1 MPLVRKYNIQAK
13 DSWIQAHR
21 DDFRKTKA
29 HLEVTLTRDIKGK
42 KRSFC
47 RYISSKRLNK
57 ENVGSL
63 LNGAG
68 DFVTTD
74 TYRAEVYI
82 ALFASVFFTN
92 NVSQAS
98 VLREEVK
105 GGQELLAANEGW
117 VWDYLSE
124 VNLYVS
130 MRQSAS
136 KGAERTGWCP
146 WQRRKVK
153 MNKPVKRDLNLCRCK
168 DSSLFFPLS
177 FWPEA

>member
-1 MPLVRKYNIQAK
+1 M
-13 DSWIQAHR
+13 
-21 DDFRKTKA
+21 
-29 HLEVTLTRDIKGK
+29 TLTRDIKGK

-47 RYISSKRLNK
+47 CYISSKRLNK

-74 TYRAEVYI
+74 TYRAEIYI
-82 ALFASVFFTN
+82 ALFASVFFIN
-92 NVSQAS
+92 NVSETS

-105 GGQELLAANEGW
+105 GGQELLAANEGR

-136 KGAERTGWCP
+136 KGAERTG
-146 WQRRKVK
+146 
-153 MNKPVKRDLNLCRCK
+153 
-168 DSSLFFPLS
+168 
-177 FWPEA
+177 